1 MDTLTLQTKWEPINV
16 LLSLLLTKISTAVK
30 KKSCQM
36 LGYLNLDG
44 SSLNPNCIRN
54 VILFPV
60 PSLSTNTCTLQNSN
74 MQRIPM

>member
-30 KKSCQM
+30 KKSYQM
-36 LGYLNLDG
+36 LGYLNFDG
-44 SSLNPNCIRN
+44 SSLNPYCIRN
-54 VILFPV
+54 VMQFPV

-74 MQRIPM
+74 IQWIPM